1 MQGLAVATQ
10 LFVILMSPDN
20 LLNRLIF
27 FAYLTSGMLR
37 LAKKAS

>member
-1 MQGLAVATQ
+1 MQGLAIATQ
-10 LFVILMSPDN
+10 LFARTMPPDN